1 MRPPCLTNAEITS
14 LREILP
20 DWQVSD
26 DLTSLLIAYKFS
38 DFQQAFAFMSEVA
51 EAAEALDHHPNWR
64 NSYAR
69 VNIRL
74 TTHDVGGLTSL
85 DVDLASK
92 ISQMAQRF
100 KAICEA
106 IS

>member
-26 DLTSLLIAYKFS
+26 DLTSLLIAYRFS

-51 EAAEALDHHPNWR
+51 EAAEAIDHHPDWR

-100 KAICEA
+100 NARCEA

>member
-26 DLTSLLIAYKFS
+26 DLTSLLIAYRFS

-51 EAAEALDHHPNWR
+51 EAAEAIDHHPDWR

-85 DVDLASK
+85 DVDLASI
-92 ISQMAQRF
+92 ISQMAKRF
-100 KAICEA
+100 KARCEA

>member
-14 LREILP
+14 LRETLP

-51 EAAEALDHHPNWR
+51 EAAEAIDHHPDWR

-74 TTHDVGGLTSL
+74 TTHDVKGLTSL
-85 DVDLASK
+85 DIDLARQ
-92 ISQMAQRF
+92 ISQMALRF
-100 KAICEA
+100 NAGCEA

>member
-14 LREILP
+14 LRETLP

-26 DLTSLLIAYKFS
+26 DRKSLLIAYKFS
-38 DFQQAFAFMSEVA
+38 DFQQAFTFMSEVA
-51 EAAEALDHHPNWR
+51 EAAEALGHHPDWR

-100 KAICEA
+100 NARCEA

>member
-14 LREILP
+14 LRETLP
-20 DWQVSD
+20 EWQVSD

-51 EAAEALDHHPNWR
+51 EAAEAIDHHPDWR

-85 DVDLASK
+85 DEDLASK
-92 ISQMAQRF
+92 ISQLAKRF
-100 KAICEA
+100 KARCEA
-106 IS
+106 TS

>member
-51 EAAEALDHHPNWR
+51 EAAEAIDHHPDWR

-92 ISQMAQRF
+92 ISQMAQRC
-100 KAICEA
+100 KARCEA

>member
-51 EAAEALDHHPNWR
+51 EAAEAIDHHPDWR

-100 KAICEA
+100 NARCEA

>member
-26 DLTSLLIAYKFS
+26 DLTSLLIACKFS

-51 EAAEALDHHPNWR
+51 EAAEAIDHHPDWR
-64 NSYAR
+64 NSHAR

-92 ISQMAQRF
+92 ISQVAKRF
-100 KAICEA
+100 KARIEA
-106 IS
+106 TS

>member
-14 LREILP
+14 LREILL

-51 EAAEALDHHPNWR
+51 EAAEAIDHHPDWR

-92 ISQMAQRF
+92 ISQLAKRF
-100 KAICEA
+100 KARCEA

>member
-26 DLTSLLIAYKFS
+26 DLTSLLIAYRFS

-51 EAAEALDHHPNWR
+51 EAAEAIDHHPDWR

-100 KAICEA
+100 NARYEA

>member
-51 EAAEALDHHPNWR
+51 EAAEALDHHPDWR

-100 KAICEA
+100 NARCEA

>member
-26 DLTSLLIAYKFS
+26 DLASLLIAYKFS

-51 EAAEALDHHPNWR
+51 EAAEAIDHHPDWR

-85 DVDLASK
+85 DVDLASI

-100 KAICEA
+100 NARCEA